1 MSIKLSIEVN
11 LMYKLENI
19 SKSYGNKEILKNI
32 SIEIAPGEAIG
43 ILGVNGSGKST
54 LLNCIAK
61 LHPADSEL
69 KLGYVP
75 QENPLFDEL
84 KPVDNIRMWTD
95 FNRSQIAMALSLPP
109 LSELGI
115 STFLDTPVKAMS
127 GGMKKRVSLA
137 SVLINSP
144 NVLLLDEPFAA
155 LDLLAKQDILNY
167 MGAFLGSGGSII
179 IASHEEEI
187 FNFCHRVFL
196 LKDGSLI
203 DTKELAN
210 QGISYIDMLK
220 N

>member
-1 MSIKLSIEVN
+1 MFKLD
-11 LMYKLENI
+11 NI
-19 SKSYGNKEILKNI
+19 SKSYGNKEVLKNI

-54 LLNCIAK
+54 LLSCIAK
-61 LHPADSEL
+61 LYPSNGEL

-95 FNRSQIAMALSLPP
+95 LNRSQIAMALSLPP
-109 LSELGI
+109 LSELGV
-115 STFLDTPVKAMS
+115 SNFLDTPVKAMS

-137 SVLINSP
+137 SVLINCP
-144 NVLLLDEPFAA
+144 QILLMDEPFAA
-155 LDLLAKQDILNY
+155 LDLLAKKDILAY
-167 MGAFLGSGGSII
+167 MGAFLNGGGSII

-187 FNFCHRVFL
+187 FNFCHRVYL
-196 LKDGSLI
+196 LKDGQLF
-203 DTKELAN
+203 DTRELAN

-220 N
+220 Q

>member
-1 MSIKLSIEVN
+1 
-11 LMYKLENI
+11 MYKLEHI
-19 SKSYGNKEILKNI
+19 SKSYGDKEILKDI
-32 SIEIAPGEAIG
+32 SIVVAPGEAIG
-43 ILGVNGSGKST
+43 ILGINGSGKST

-61 LHPADSEL
+61 LHPAGSDT

-95 FNRSQIAMALSLPP
+95 LNRSQIAMALSLPP

-115 STFLDTPVKAMS
+115 SSFLDTPVKAMS

-137 SVLINSP
+137 SVLINCP
-144 NVLLLDEPFAA
+144 QVLLMDEPFAA
-155 LDLLAKQDILNY
+155 LDLIAKQDILRY

-187 FNFCHRVFL
+187 FNFCNRVYL
-196 LKDGSLI
+196 LKDGILT
-203 DTKELAN
+203 DTNTLAA
-210 QGISYIDMLK
+210 QGISYIDMLRS
-220 N
+220 

>member
-1 MSIKLSIEVN
+1 MFKF
-11 LMYKLENI
+11 ENI
-19 SKSYGNKEILKNI
+19 SKSYGDKEILKEI
-32 SIEIAPGEAIG
+32 SLEVNPGEAIG
-43 ILGVNGSGKST
+43 ILGINGSGKST

-61 LHPADSEL
+61 LHSANSEL

-95 FNRSQIAMALSLPP
+95 MNRGQIAMALSLPP

-115 STFLDTPVKAMS
+115 SSFLGTPVKAMS

-144 NVLLLDEPFAA
+144 QVLLLDEPFAA
-155 LDLLAKQDILNY
+155 LDLLAKQDILRY

-187 FNFCHRVFL
+187 FNFCHRVYL
-196 LKDGSLI
+196 LKDGQLM
-203 DTKELAN
+203 DTKDLAA
-210 QGISYIDMLK
+210 QGISYIDMLRS
-220 N
+220 

>member
-1 MSIKLSIEVN
+1 MF
-11 LMYKLENI
+11 KLENI
-19 SKSYGNKEILKNI
+19 SKSYGNKEILKDI
-32 SIEIAPGEAIG
+32 SIDVNPGEAIG
-43 ILGVNGSGKST
+43 ILGINGSGKST
-54 LLNCIAK
+54 LLSCIAK
-61 LHPADSEL
+61 LHPSNSQL

-95 FNRSQIAMALSLPP
+95 MNRGQIAMALSLPP

-115 STFLDTPVKAMS
+115 SNFLDTPVKAMS

-144 NVLLLDEPFAA
+144 QVLLLDEPFAA

-167 MGAFLGSGGSII
+167 MGAFLRTGGSII

-187 FNFCHRVFL
+187 FNFCNRVFL
-196 LKDGSLI
+196 LKDGQLI
-203 DTKELAN
+203 DTKDLAA
-210 QGISYIDMLK
+210 QGISYMDMLRA
-220 N
+220 

>member
-1 MSIKLSIEVN
+1 MFKI
-11 LMYKLENI
+11 ENI
-19 SKSYGNKEILKNI
+19 SKSYGKKEILKNI
-32 SIEIAPGEAIG
+32 SIEVAPGEAIG
-43 ILGVNGSGKST
+43 ILGINGSGKST
-54 LLNCIAK
+54 LLSSIAK
-61 LHPADSEL
+61 LHPAASDI

-95 FNRSQIAMALSLPP
+95 LNRSQIAMALSLPP

-115 STFLDTPVKAMS
+115 SGFLDTPVKAMS

-137 SVLINSP
+137 SVLINCP
-144 NVLLLDEPFAA
+144 QVLLMDEPFAA
-155 LDLLAKQDILNY
+155 LDLLAKQDILKY
-167 MGAFLGSGGSII
+167 MSAFLNSGGSII

-187 FNFCHRVFL
+187 FNFCNKVYL
-196 LKDGSLI
+196 LKNGTLT
-203 DTKELAN
+203 DTNALAA

>member
-1 MSIKLSIEVN
+1 
-11 LMYKLENI
+11 MYKLENI
-19 SKSYGNKEILKNI
+19 SKSYGSKEILKDI
-32 SIEIAPGEAIG
+32 SLEIAPGEAIG
-43 ILGVNGSGKST
+43 ILGINGSGKST

-61 LHPADSEL
+61 QHPAGSEL

-95 FNRSQIAMALSLPP
+95 FNPSQIAMALSLPP

-115 STFLDTPVKAMS
+115 SSFLDTPVKAMS

-137 SVLINSP
+137 SVLINCP

-167 MGAFLGSGGSII
+167 MGAFLRGGGSII

-187 FNFCHRVFL
+187 FKFCHRVFL
-196 LKDGSLI
+196 LKNGKLI
-203 DTKELAN
+203 DTKDLAD
-210 QGISYIDMLK
+210 QGISYMDMLK
-220 N
+220 S

>member
-1 MSIKLSIEVN
+1 
-11 LMYKLENI
+11 MYKIEHI
-19 SKSYGNKEILKNI
+19 SKSYGNNEILKDI

-43 ILGVNGSGKST
+43 ILGINGSGKST

-61 LHPADSEL
+61 LHPANSEL

-84 KPVDNIRMWTD
+84 KPIDNIRMWTD

-115 STFLDTPVKAMS
+115 SSFLDTPVRSMS

-137 SVLINSP
+137 TVLINCP
-144 NVLLLDEPFAA
+144 QVLLLDEPFAA
-155 LDLLAKQDILNY
+155 LDLLAKQDILTY
-167 MGAFLGSGGSII
+167 MSAFLKNGGSII

-187 FNFCHRVFL
+187 FNFCNKVYL

-203 DTKELAN
+203 DTGKLAESE
-210 QGISYIDMLK
+210 ISYIDMLRQV
-220 N
+220 

>member
-1 MSIKLSIEVN
+1 MF
-11 LMYKLENI
+11 KLENI
-19 SKSYGNKEILKNI
+19 SKSYGNKEILKDI
-32 SIEIAPGEAIG
+32 SIEVAPGEAIG
-43 ILGVNGSGKST
+43 ILGINGSGKST
-54 LLNCIAK
+54 LLSCIAK
-61 LHPADSEL
+61 LYPENSQL

-95 FNRSQIAMALSLPP
+95 LNRSQIAMALSLPP

-115 STFLDTPVKAMS
+115 SSFLDTPVKSMS

-137 SVLINSP
+137 SVLINCP
-144 NVLLLDEPFAA
+144 QVLLLDEPFAA

-167 MGAFLGSGGSII
+167 MSAFLNGGGSII

-196 LKDGSLI
+196 LKDGTLM
-203 DTKELAN
+203 DTKDLAAK
-210 QGISYIDMLK
+210 GISYIDMLR

>member
-1 MSIKLSIEVN
+1 MFKLD
-11 LMYKLENI
+11 NI

-32 SIEIAPGEAIG
+32 SLEVSPGEAIG
-43 ILGVNGSGKST
+43 ILGINGSGKST

-61 LHPADSEL
+61 LHPANHEL

-75 QENPLFDEL
+75 QENPLFEEL

-95 FNRSQIAMALSLPP
+95 LNRSQIAMALSLPP

-115 STFLDTPVKAMS
+115 SNFLDTPVKAMS

-137 SVLINSP
+137 SVLINCP
-144 NVLLLDEPFAA
+144 DVLLLDEPFAA
-155 LDLLAKQDILNY
+155 LDLVAKQDILTY
-167 MGAFLGSGGSII
+167 MGAFLKGGGSII

-196 LKDGSLI
+196 LKDGTLF
-203 DTKELAN
+203 DTRELAQ
-210 QGISYIDMLK
+210 QGISYIDMLRS
-220 N
+220 